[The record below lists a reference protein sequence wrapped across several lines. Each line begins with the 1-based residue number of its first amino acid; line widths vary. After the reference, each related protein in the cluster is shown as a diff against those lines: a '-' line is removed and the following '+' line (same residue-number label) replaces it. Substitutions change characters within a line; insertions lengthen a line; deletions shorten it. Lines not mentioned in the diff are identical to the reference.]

1 MDAVIALVILVV
13 VAIALAKTL
22 RSPAYSDWRN
32 LAKYYRTHYKPPANL
47 AAWQS
52 GKVGK
57 LLYNGTLNLAA
68 TSKGLYLS
76 TLPLLRFQTP
86 PLLIP
91 WEEVTRVQ
99 RREDRY
105 YQNYELTIGDPAVAT
120 LVLPCKPLAGAI
132 PFWEATLRAQASPAP
147 PAMSLPKPMD
157 SFAPAPA
164 QHAPLQR
171 LSRALLAEVAEQAR
185 LSSRLRQNYN
195 FHAHEERVQR
205 FLNAMQPGTY
215 VRPHRHC
222 PVAGAN
228 RFEFFLALQGALGL
242 LVMDERGQVTH
253 TERISAQG
261 EVRGIELAQATFH
274 TLVVLAADTVI
285 FELKEG
291 PYHAETDKEFLPM
304 FPLEGT
310 PEAAQW
316 VKTWEGYFSG

>member
-1 MDAVIALVILVV
+1 MDAVIALVVLVV

-22 RSPAYSDWRN
+22 RLPAYNDWRN
-32 LAKYYRTHYKPPANL
+32 LAKYYRTSYKPPADL

-91 WEEVTRVQ
+91 WEEITQV
-99 RREDRY
+99 RRQENRY
-105 YQNYELTIGDPAVAT
+105 YQNYELTVGDPAIAT

-132 PFWEATLRAQASPAP
+132 AIWEATLRAQTASER
-147 PAMSLPKPMD
+147 PAMASSKPMD
-157 SFAPAPA
+157 SVTPAPTPSP
-164 QHAPLQR
+164 PLQR
-171 LSRALLAEVAEQAR
+171 LSCDLLAKVTEQAR

-195 FHAHEERVQR
+195 FHTHEERVQR

-222 PVAGAN
+222 PVAGVN

-261 EVRGIELAQATFH
+261 EIRGIELSQATFH
-274 TLVVLAADTVI
+274 TLVVLAPDTVI

-291 PYHAETDKEFLPM
+291 PYQAETDKEFLPM
-304 FPLEGT
+304 FPLENT